1 MIIDQIKSLLLEKID
16 ISKLD
21 IIDETH
27 KHHNHPQSNG
37 GHFKLSII
45 SSDFKSKSL
54 IQRHRMIY
62 SILGSMI
69 KNEIHALSI
78 NAKTPEETSNS

>member
-37 GHFKLSII
+37 GHFKMLII
-45 SSDFKSKSL
+45 SEDFEGKTL
-54 IQRHRMIY
+54 IQRHKMIY
-62 SILGSMI
+62 NVLDSMI
-69 KNEIHALSI
+69 KKEIHALSI
-78 NAKTPEETSNS
+78 NARTPSEHVSS